1 MLKDDLGVDGLHNPS
16 CGYFCDAVGLH
27 ESDPD
32 FGGNVVKG
40 DEVFAENKCKGLVGV
55 EGAGEGEVEEEGAGH
70 DRVVL
75 GEVDLGYEDCK
86 VMGHRGEEDPGPL
99 LDGVCICRILE
110 V

>member
-40 DEVFAENKCKGLVGV
+40 DEVFAENKCKG
-55 EGAGEGEVEEEGAGH
+55 
-70 DRVVL
+70 
-75 GEVDLGYEDCK
+75 
-86 VMGHRGEEDPGPL
+86 
-99 LDGVCICRILE
+99 
-110 V
+110 